1 MGLTLVNTGF
11 AARLLQQIPK
21 YTLDAAIVKE
31 VNRDCQPIGP
41 DDFESFSTAF
51 TVGAELEIN
60 TGVHFGFEGFVLPD
74 VLAELGFP
82 VAYDALFFKQDFPVP
97 PSNSTGSPQCIIIS
111 DDSPTNAN
119 ASSSASS
126 LSGVPGPTGTMVLA
140 ESAVPTWDFAKIESY
155 SSANGHLPTNV
166 DYSLMVKATAV
177 PPQLQ
182 PAIQALTAGN
192 SSDGTPSGAPGSS
205 PSGGPGGG
213 AGGGTSSGA
222 IGTTGSPRHGTCIGM
237 LFALVAWAI

>member
-1 MGLTLVNTGF
+1 M
-11 AARLLQQIPK
+11 
-21 YTLDAAIVKE
+21 
-31 VNRDCQPIGP
+31 
-41 DDFESFSTAF
+41 
-51 TVGAELEIN
+51 
-60 TGVHFGFEGFVLPD
+60 LPD

-111 DDSPTNAN
+111 DDSPTNTN

-182 PAIQALTAGN
+182 PAVQALTTGN

-205 PSGGPGGG
+205 PSGGSGGGSGAGSGGG
-213 AGGGTSSGA
+213 AGSGTSSGA
-222 IGTTGSPRHGTCIGM
+222 IGTTGSPRHGTCIGI